1 MWYVVQVATGQEQT
15 AVDMIR
21 EAAGDSPVLRECFC
35 PRYKTGEKH
44 GGAWQTVEK
53 VLFPGYIIVVTNQ
66 IERVEQGLRGV
77 KAFTR
82 LLGNDKA
89 FVPLSKDEMA
99 WIDAFTQKDDRTVQ
113 MSEGYVD
120 GGKLVI
126 TAGPLLHHEGL
137 IRKVNHRKKRAY
149 LQVKMFGR
157 LVNAEVGLSI
167 KRKN

>member
-1 MWYVVQVATGQEQT
+1 MWYVVQVATGQEQA
-15 AVDMIR
+15 AVDMIC
-21 EAAGDSPVLRECFC
+21 EAAADSPALKECFC

>member
-1 MWYVVQVATGQEQT
+1 MWYVVQVATGQEQS
-15 AVDMIR
+15 AVDMIC
-21 EAAGDSPVLRECFC
+21 EAAAGSAVLKECFC
-35 PRYKTGEKH
+35 PHYKTGEKCD
-44 GGAWQTVEK
+44 GVWETVEK

-66 IERVEQGLRGV
+66 VERVEQGLRGV

-89 FVPLSKDEMA
+89 FIPLSKGEVA
-99 WIDAFTQKDDRTVQ
+99 WIDAFTQKDNRTVQ

-157 LVNAEVGLSI
+157 MINAEVGLAI
-167 KRKN
+167 RRKS

>member
-1 MWYVVQVATGQEQT
+1 MWYVVQVATGQEQA
-15 AVDMIR
+15 AVDMIC
-21 EAAGDSPVLRECFC
+21 EAAADSPALKECFC

-99 WIDAFTQKDDRTVQ
+99 WIDAFTQKD
-113 MSEGYVD
+113 EIG
-120 GGKLVI
+120 
-126 TAGPLLHHEGL
+126 
-137 IRKVNHRKKRAY
+137 RASCRER
-149 LQVKMFGR
+149 V
-157 LVNAEVGLSI
+157 
-167 KRKN
+167 